1 MYDMTNCRHGYALYS
16 MTNAADFNEVIAI
29 RQRFNDDF
37 TFIKAYKTGGQGT
50 GNPIVDPLGS
60 QGSIVLSHDGRF
72 LFVVNAGS
80 NSISSFKITS
90 SGALILA
97 DEKPSG
103 GFLPISLTT
112 HRDLLY
118 VANAGNGS
126 SIASNVTGFHIDENG
141 NLAEIIGSTKSLS
154 SVNAK
159 PTCIVINYNGK
170 RIAVSEQNTNLIS
183 VFTVQPDGTLTGPIL
198 SNSSGP
204 GPFGS
209 VFLTNE
215 ILLVTEVGINALS
228 SYKVNPDGTL
238 SVISPSVLNFQSATC
253 WVSLSENGRFAYT
266 SNAGSHTITT
276 YEVERN
282 GRLRVSN
289 VVYSTKNGS
298 GAPIDSGVCSN
309 TFYVLNG
316 NEGSISVL
324 RTDRDGRLILTQV
337 IRDTHL
343 PELGSQGMAILCLP
357 NKFK

>member
-1 MYDMTNCRHGYALYS
+1 MYDMTDCRHGYAVYS
-16 MTNAADFNEVIAI
+16 MTNNADENEIIAI
-29 RQRFNDDF
+29 RQKFNDDF

-50 GNPIVDPLGS
+50 GTPIVDPLGS
-60 QGSIVLSHDGRF
+60 QGSIVISDDGHF

-80 NSISSFKITS
+80 NSISSFKITN

-97 DEKPSG
+97 DVKPSG

-112 HRDLLY
+112 HCNLLY

-141 NLAEIIGSTKSLS
+141 MLTEIIGSTKSLS
-154 SVNAK
+154 SGNAK

-183 VFTVQPDGTLTGPIL
+183 VFTVQPNGTLTGPIL

-228 SYKVNPDGTL
+228 SYKINQDGTL

-266 SNAGSHTITT
+266 SNAGSHTLTT
-276 YEVERN
+276 YEVENN

-289 VVYSTKNGS
+289 IIYSTKNGF

-309 TFYVLNG
+309 NLYVLNG
-316 NEGSISVL
+316 NEGSISVF
-324 RTDRDGRLILTQV
+324 RTDRDGRLIRTEV

-357 NKFK
+357 NRY